1 MLVFDIETA
10 ALPDDDLR
18 RVFGES
24 DVGIPHPGEFDPAS
38 VRCGNLKDAAKI
50 KEKIDAAAAEHA
62 ALAES
67 YPQRLAEAKATAFA
81 EFKSK
86 AALSATTGRVLCIG
100 YYNTVV
106 DVTCIDDGSEGDNGD
121 CCESRVLANFWQKFQ
136 SCCKSG
142 RPMLGLN
149 IHDFDLPFI
158 CRRSWILGVG
168 VPAGVLGSGRYWH
181 STFVDLRK
189 IWLCG
194 QMAAGCKSSFD
205 ELAAAFGT
213 DGKPAG
219 INGGDFAELWER
231 DRPTAI
237 KYLENDLRQPAK
249 WAKAMGVC

>member
-10 ALPDDDLR
+10 PLR
-18 RVFGES
+18 DEELRGIFGDP
-24 DVGIPHPGEFDPAS
+24 DVGISRPGDFRPSDVKVSGLKDPAKIQAK
-38 VRCGNLKDAAKI
+38 LDAAQ
-50 KEKIDAAAAEHA
+50 AEWA
-62 ALAES
+62 EATES
-67 YPQRLAEAKATAFA
+67 YPRRLAEAKATAWA

-106 DVTCIDDGSEGDNGD
+106 NVTCIDDGSEGDNGD
-121 CCESRVLANFWQKFQ
+121 CCESRMLANFWQKFQ

-181 STFVDLRK
+181 SVFVDLRK
-189 IWLCG
+189 VWLCG
-194 QMAAGCKSSFD
+194 QMSAACKSSFD

-213 DGKPAG
+213 PGKPAG

-249 WAKAMGVC
+249 WAKAMGIS